1 MSIHFKIE
9 LGFYPNIYTLS
20 TLPLT
25 LTLGKVV
32 KRVRKRR

>member
-9 LGFYPNIYTLS
+9 LGFNIYTLS

-25 LTLGKVV
+25 LTQDKVV
-32 KRVRKRR
+32 KRVQKRRQK